1 MQMNMTALLLANID
15 LEELFAQLMA
25 ELKKRKPNLDLRIW
39 PECGKPEEIEIVL
52 AWCPPLGVMQRFPN
66 LKLIISLGTGVEGI
80 LVDPDL
86 PDGIPIVRLISEN
99 QTLEMVEYVTFAV
112 LLFQR
117 RFIEYQALQ
126 RSRRWEYLPAQD
138 ARSFTIGILGMGN
151 LGSTVAK
158 KLAAMRFP
166 VRGWSRTPKAI
177 PGVECFHG
185 HEQFKLFLSKCRLIV
200 CLLPLTPETQGI
212 LCHET
217 FSALPTGAYLINV
230 GRGKHLVEADLLS
243 ALDSGQIAWACLD
256 VFHQEPLPKDD
267 PFWSHPRIIVTP
279 HIAAIGP
286 AEEFA
291 VSILDAINCSREGR
305 PLKNAIDRNRGY

>member
-1 MQMNMTALLLANID
+1 MAVLLLANID
-15 LEELFAQLMA
+15 LEELFAQLIA
-25 ELKKRKPNLDLRIW
+25 ELKKRQPALDLRIW

-66 LKLIISLGTGVEGI
+66 LKLIISLGTGAEGI

-86 PDGIPIVRLISEN
+86 PDGIPIVRLVSEN
-99 QTLEMVEYVTFAV
+99 QTWEMVEYVTLAI

-126 RSRRWEYLPAQD
+126 RSQRWEYLPAQD
-138 ARSFTIGILGMGN
+138 ARSLTIGILGMGN

-166 VRGWSRTPKAI
+166 LRGWSRSPKAI
-177 PGVECFHG
+177 AGVECFHG
-185 HEQFKLFLSKCRLIV
+185 REQFKLFLSKCRAIV
-200 CLLPLTPETQGI
+200 CLLPLTPQTEGI
-212 LCHET
+212 LCYET

-230 GRGKHLVEADLLS
+230 GRGKHLVGADVLS
-243 ALDSGQIAWACLD
+243 ALDSGQIAGACLD
-256 VFHQEPLPKDD
+256 VFDTEPLPTDH

-279 HIAAIGP
+279 HIAAIGL
-286 AEEFA
+286 AEELA
-291 VSILDAINCSREGR
+291 ASILDAIDCSCSGR
-305 PLKNAIDRNRGY
+305 PLEYAVDRNRGY

>member
-1 MQMNMTALLLANID
+1 MFSKQREIIRRILPQHRLMQ
-15 LEELFAQLMA
+15 
-25 ELKKRKPNLDLRIW
+25 
-39 PECGKPEEIEIVL
+39 
-52 AWCPPLGVMQRFPN
+52 
-66 LKLIISLGTGVEGI
+66 
-80 LVDPDL
+80 
-86 PDGIPIVRLISEN
+86 EN
-99 QTLEMVEYVTFAV
+99 GQLEMVEYVTLAI

-126 RSRRWEYLPAQD
+126 RSQRWEYLPAQD

-151 LGSTVAK
+151 LGSTVARS
-158 KLAAMRFP
+158 LAAMRFP

-177 PGVECFHG
+177 AGVECFHG
-185 HEQFKLFLSKCRLIV
+185 REQFKLFLSKCRAIV
-200 CLLPLTPETQGI
+200 CLLPLTPETEGI

-230 GRGKHLVEADLLS
+230 GRGKHLVEADLLK
-243 ALDSGQIAWACLD
+243 ALDSGQIAGACLD

-267 PFWSHPRIIVTP
+267 PFWSHPRILVTP
-279 HIAAIGP
+279 HIAAIGL

-291 VSILDAINCSREGR
+291 ASILDAINCSYEGK